1 MCDPGVPRLQVD
13 YRRALCVISY
23 LHDADGLSGQVEARV
38 QQECQQE
45 DEGPVPGTHV
55 ADGA

>member
-1 MCDPGVPRLQVD
+1 M
-13 YRRALCVISY
+13 ISY
-23 LHDADGLSGQVEARV
+23 LHDADGLSGQVEARI

-55 ADGA
+55 ADRA